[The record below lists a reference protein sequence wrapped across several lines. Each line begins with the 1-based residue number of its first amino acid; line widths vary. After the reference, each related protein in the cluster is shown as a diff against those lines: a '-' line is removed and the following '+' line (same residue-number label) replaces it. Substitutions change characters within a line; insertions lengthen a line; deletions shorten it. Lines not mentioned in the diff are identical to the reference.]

1 MIKIIIADDHPI
13 FRSGIKSVLQNDNQ
27 IKIIAEAKDGEEA
40 VNLIL
45 KNNPEIA
52 LIDVEM
58 PKMTGLEIA
67 RKIAAEQLDT
77 KIIFLTMYKD
87 EDMFNE
93 AMNAGV
99 YGYVLKENAV
109 EDVLES
115 VKIVSEGKYYISPM
129 ISGYLLNRMNKLNK
143 VKSKTPSI
151 NDLTKTERTILKLI
165 SEEKTTKEI
174 ADELFISYKTVE
186 NHRNNIS
193 KKLNLSGIHSLVK
206 FAIRNKAILQDLSK
220 FSPKGENF

>member
-1 MIKIIIADDHPI
+1 VNNKIKVIIADDHPMI
-13 FRSGIKSVLQNDNQ
+13 RSGVKSVLLSDNN
-27 IKIIAEAKDGEEA
+27 IEVIAEAKDGEEA
-40 VNLIL
+40 YNLIL
-45 KNNPEIA
+45 KNNPDVA

-67 RKIAAEQLDT
+67 RRIISENIKT

-87 EDMFNE
+87 QDMFDE
-93 AMNAGV
+93 AMDAGA

-115 VKIVSEGKYYISPM
+115 IKAVAQGRYYISPL
-129 ISGYLLNRMNKLNK
+129 ISDYLMNRLNK
-143 VKSKTPSI
+143 QGELKSNTPSI
-151 NDLTKTERTILKLI
+151 NNLTLAERKILKLI
-165 SEEKTTKEI
+165 SLEKTTQQI

-193 KKLNLSGIHSLVK
+193 KKLKLHGTHSLVK
-206 FAIRNKAILQDLSK
+206 FAISNKPIL
-220 FSPKGENF
+220 